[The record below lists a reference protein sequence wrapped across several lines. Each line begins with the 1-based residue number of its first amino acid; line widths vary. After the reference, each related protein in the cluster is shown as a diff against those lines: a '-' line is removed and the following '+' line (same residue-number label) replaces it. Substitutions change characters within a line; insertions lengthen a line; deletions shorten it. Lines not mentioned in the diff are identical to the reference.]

1 MPVDDQAFANLQ
13 SEVARQKTL
22 IDNLYKHLGIGQLG
36 AAADGETIPDAVTDA
51 IRAGQLIV
59 AIKAY
64 REFTG
69 VGLAEAKAR
78 VEEIARGLQ

>member
-1 MPVDDQAFANLQ
+1 MPVDDQAFATLQ
-13 SEVARQKTL
+13 AEVARQKTL

-36 AAADGETIPDAVTDA
+36 AAADGEVIPDAVTDA
-51 IRAGQLIV
+51 IRAGQLIA

-64 REFTG
+64 RQFTG
-69 VGLAEAKAR
+69 LGLKDAKDR